1 MRVIDIISELQ
12 KTSSTNKKV
21 EIIKQNKDNVVFT
34 EILKLAYD
42 PHLNFYLRDVDVN
55 VLGPGDINE
64 SWHVVKNLFDVLYC
78 RMVTG
83 NTARALAEEV
93 MSKFNADSQTII
105 KMIFDRD
112 LRCNIGASLINKA
125 LGKNFIQEFKVQ
137 LANKYDSKK
146 NYKVDFFFATPKL
159 DGIRAF
165 WTKNTPNVLWS
176 RGGKE
181 FVGLEHVLEDIKKI
195 IDVDDTIEFLD
206 GELFAEK
213 TEFSDIQG
221 TVVSNVNYTQE
232 DKNRIKYN
240 IFAVGGDKFNTT
252 EDMQLKLINLAEN
265 HRYPNLNYILAQ
277 KIQNDAQ
284 KIRDM
289 AKMYVDDGY
298 EGIMLRHPKT
308 SYEFKRSDSLLKFK
322 FFDEADLDV
331 VGMVEGAG
339 KYEGMLGA
347 LVCNG
352 VIDGKY
358 IETEV
363 GTGFTD
369 DQRNEFWLNK
379 DTLVGRL
386 AEIKFQ
392 EISSD
397 STGKFSLR
405 FPVFLKFKLDR

>member
-1 MRVIDIISELQ
+1 MNIIDIINEIQ
-12 KTSSTNKKV
+12 NTSSINKKV
-21 EIIKQNKDNVVFT
+21 EIIKRNKDNVIFT
-34 EILKLAYD
+34 EILRLTYD
-42 PHLNFYLRDVDVN
+42 PNLNFYLRDVDIN
-55 VLGPGDINE
+55 TLGFDDINE
-64 SWHVVKNLFDVLYC
+64 NWHVVKNLFDALSC

-83 NTARALAEEV
+83 NTARTLAEEV
-93 MSKFNADSQTII
+93 ISKFNEDSQKII

-112 LRCNIGASLINKA
+112 LRCNIGVSLINRA
-125 LGKNFIQEFKVQ
+125 LGKNFIQEFKIQ
-137 LANKYDSKK
+137 LANKYNSKK

-176 RGGKE
+176 RTGRE
-181 FVGLEHVLEDIKKI
+181 FTGLEHILEDIKKI
-195 IDVDDTIEFLD
+195 IDSDDTIEFLD

-213 TEFSDIQG
+213 MEFSDIQG
-221 TVVSNVNYTQE
+221 TVISNVNYTQE
-232 DKNRIKYN
+232 NKNQIKYN
-240 IFAVGGDKFNTT
+240 IFAVGGDKYKVT
-252 EDMQLKLINLAEN
+252 EDMQLKLIDLAEK

-277 KIQNDAQ
+277 KIQNDPQ
-284 KIRDM
+284 KILDI
-289 AKMYVDDGY
+289 AKIYVNNGY
-298 EGIMLRHPKT
+298 EGIMLRHPKIA
-308 SYEFKRSDSLLKFK
+308 YEFKRSNSLLKFK
-322 FFDEADLDV
+322 FFNETDLTV
-331 VGMVEGAG
+331 VGMIEGSG

-352 VIDGKY
+352 TINGKY

-369 DQRNEFWLNK
+369 DQRKEFWLNK
-379 DTLVGRL
+379 DILVGRL

-397 STGKFSLR
+397 ISGKFSLR

>member
-1 MRVIDIISELQ
+1 MRIIDIISELQ

-55 VLGPGDINE
+55 VLGPGDISE

-93 MSKFNADSQTII
+93 MSKFNVDSQTII

-195 IDVDDTIEFLD
+195 IDADDTIEFLD

-221 TVVSNVNYTQE
+221 TVVSNVNYTHE

-252 EDMQLKLINLAEN
+252 EDMQLKLISLAEN
-265 HRYPNLNYILAQ
+265 YRYPNLNYILAQ

-308 SYEFKRSDSLLKFK
+308 AYEFKRSDSLLKFK

-379 DTLVGRL
+379 DALVGRL

-397 STGKFSLR
+397 ATGKFSLR

>member
-21 EIIKQNKDNVVFT
+21 EIIKQNKDNVVFA

-93 MSKFNADSQTII
+93 MSKFDVDSQTII

-240 IFAVGGDKFNTT
+240 IFAVGGDKFNAT